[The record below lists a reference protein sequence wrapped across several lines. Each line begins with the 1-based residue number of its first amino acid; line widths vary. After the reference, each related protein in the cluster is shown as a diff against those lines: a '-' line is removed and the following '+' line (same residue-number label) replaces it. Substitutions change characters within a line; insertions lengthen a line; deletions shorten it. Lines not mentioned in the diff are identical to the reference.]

1 VSRPTP
7 SLTLRR
13 EDGRVIAE
21 SVTVADTTT
30 RRMRGLLGRRDLP
43 AGSGMLLRP
52 AWSIHTMFMQ
62 FPIDVVFV
70 DPEQIVIRIEA
81 SLPPFRTASCR
92 GAREVVELSAGEC
105 ERRGLTLGDR
115 VAWAARVAP
124 DDLSGESVLTS
135 GRRHRPEDEPQ
146 VAIVSD
152 DPRFTKLTRF
162 LLEGRQLDAAAVPP
176 GGAELELASHPAPI
190 VVLDVG
196 TDVAGGLRQAS
207 VLRAESPSS
216 TILLAREAGNGAV
229 PGGFDSFH
237 KWDETELLIDEVE
250 RLVAAGDHPIER

>member
-1 VSRPTP
+1 M
-7 SLTLRR
+7 
-13 EDGRVIAE
+13 IAE
-21 SVTVADTTT
+21 SVTVADTT
-30 RRMRGLLGRRDLP
+30 RRRLRGLLGRRDLP
-43 AGSGMLLRP
+43 AGTGMLLRP

-70 DPEQIVIRIEA
+70 DPEQIVIKIEP

-92 GAREVVELSAGEC
+92 GAREVVELRAGEC
-105 ERRGLTLGDR
+105 ERRGLTIGDR

-124 DDLSGESVLTS
+124 DELSGESLLT
-135 GRRHRPEDEPQ
+135 GGARQRPRPEPR
-146 VAIVSD
+146 VAIVSN

-162 LLEGRQLDAAAVPP
+162 LLEGRRLDAASVPP
-176 GGAELELASHPAPI
+176 SGADTELASHPMPI

-207 VLRAESPSS
+207 ALRAESPSS
-216 TILLAREAGNGAV
+216 TILLAREAGNGPV
-229 PGGFDSFH
+229 PGGFDAFH

-250 RLVAAGDHPIER
+250 RLVAAGDHPIGR